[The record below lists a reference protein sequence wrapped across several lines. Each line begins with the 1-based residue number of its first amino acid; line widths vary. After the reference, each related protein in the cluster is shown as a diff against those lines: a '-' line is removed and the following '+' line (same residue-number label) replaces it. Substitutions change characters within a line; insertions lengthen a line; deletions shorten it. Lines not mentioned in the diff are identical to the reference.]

1 MKAPLSPNGD
11 TIAVEIH
18 ATLNSRRRCN
28 GACDWCVSG
37 KSETVV
43 HVTLNYPVSGSLT
56 FDLSDNGRVF
66 PTSEIAADWLFSTEG
81 VPKRRLTPLVQKV
94 GFRKGPTTAWWRVGK
109 GKVTPQNLQL
119 LCFDTS
125 STLSGR
131 WSQRDVN
138 GGFRGPA
145 VIRARVLP
153 VKSSDNIAV
162 VRIAANFIAREWR
175 LTRRPYDL
183 RNFDPSPTLENR
195 KLDVVGEP
203 VSEGSQV
210 SALSLAQRSLIDD
223 ARQSARRSP
232 LAPLCKESGR
242 CVDDRRVVVIIEYG
256 KDRRDGQLH
265 EGKLLLFE
273 SARVDAAFSIESE
286 NGKRVPND
294 AHRVSVHKLD
304 RDAGHS
310 YSLLRK
316 NGQTVACRIPQHPV
330 EPGA

>member
-1 MKAPLSPNGD
+1 VNLSPNGVGAGVLLTRTRSRAIFSSPSMRTSLLLPARREWPVWPNRD
-11 TIAVEIH
+11 GRDRQKTIH
-18 ATLNSRRRCN
+18 CGPWTRRRLF
-28 GACDWCVSG
+28 GGFWGTAVIHPFESVG
-37 KSETVV
+37 KSSADE
-43 HVTLNYPVSGSLT
+43 
-56 FDLSDNGRVF
+56 
-66 PTSEIAADWLFSTEG
+66 AA
-81 VPKRRLTPLVQKV
+81 
-94 GFRKGPTTAWWRVGK
+94 
-109 GKVTPQNLQL
+109 
-119 LCFDTS
+119 
-125 STLSGR
+125 
-131 WSQRDVN
+131 
-138 GGFRGPA
+138 
-145 VIRARVLP
+145 
-153 VKSSDNIAV
+153 
-162 VRIAANFIAREWR
+162 VRIAANFIAREWW
-175 LTRRPYDL
+175 LTKGPYDL
-183 RNFDPSPTLENR
+183 IAVDPSPTLENR
-195 KLDVVGEP
+195 KLDAVGEP